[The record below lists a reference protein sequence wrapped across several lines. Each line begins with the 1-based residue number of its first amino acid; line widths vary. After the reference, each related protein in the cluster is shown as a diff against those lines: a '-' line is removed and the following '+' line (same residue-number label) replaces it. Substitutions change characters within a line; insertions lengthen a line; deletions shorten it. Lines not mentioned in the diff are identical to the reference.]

1 MASRARPL
9 SPHLQIYRPQ
19 LTSMLSI
26 THRVTGVALSFGALL
41 LTWGLVALAAGPD
54 SFAIFQGFLRSLIGR
69 LLVAAFVLSMVF
81 HFLNGLR
88 HLMWD
93 SGRGLDLPTTYKTG
107 WIVTVL
113 TPLLSALV
121 LWFAW
126 A

>member
-9 SPHLQIYRPQ
+9 SPHLQIYKPQ

-26 THRVTGVALSFGALL
+26 MHRATGVALSFGALL
-41 LTWGLVALAAGPD
+41 LTWGLTALAAGPEH
-54 SFAIFQGFLRSLIGR
+54 FADFQGFLRSLVGR
-69 LLVAAFVLSMVF
+69 LLVAVFVLSMVF
-81 HFLNGLR
+81 HFMNGLR

-93 SGRGLDLPTTYKTG
+93 SGRGLDLPTTYSTG
-107 WIVTVL
+107 WVVAVL

-121 LWFAW
+121 LWYAW